1 MQNYNFV
8 PDKFF
13 QFQKIPVKLI
23 AFCILLF
30 SSLCKKRYFYAKESK
45 VSLINTELF
54 IARRIFFAK
63 GTSKKFSESIVSI
76 AVFGIAFGLFVMILS
91 VAIVTGFKKEVRNK
105 VIGFGS
111 HIQLVNFDSNSSY
124 ETIPV
129 SKDQKWL
136 QEVRNLKGIKSI
148 QRFATKPGIVKTDD
162 EIQGIVLKG
171 VGSDF
176 DWSFFKE
183 NLVEGSLFSVSDS
196 VKTDVVLIS
205 KQIALLLKLKVG
217 DPLYTYFLNEE
228 TKAQKMRKFKICGI
242 YSTSLEEFDRL
253 FVLADISQVQKLNDW
268 KSDQISGFEITVDDF
283 NDLELINRK
292 IQRITLRYSSE
303 EDSVLR
309 PVTITSKYPQI
320 FDWLNL
326 LDMNVWII
334 LGLIIVVAG
343 FNMVSGLL
351 ILILERTTMI
361 GVLKA
366 VGTQN
371 WSIRKIFIYIS
382 SFLIL
387 KGMFW
392 GNLAGIAFCLIQA
405 RFGIFKLDPGS
416 YYLDTVPVNLKISH
430 LLMLNAGTIVIT
442 LLMLLV
448 PSWYISRIEPDKA
461 IRFD

>member
-1 MQNYNFV
+1 M
-8 PDKFF
+8 
-13 QFQKIPVKLI
+13 
-23 AFCILLF
+23 
-30 SSLCKKRYFYAKESK
+30 
-45 VSLINTELF
+45 T
-54 IARRIFFAK
+54 K
-63 GTSKKFSESIVSI
+63 GTTRKFSESIVSF

-124 ETIPV
+124 ETVPV

-136 QEVRNLKGIKSI
+136 QEIKNMKGVKNI
-148 QRFATKPGIVKTDD
+148 QSFATKPGIVKTDE
-162 EIQGIVLKG
+162 EIHGIVLKG

-176 DWSFFKE
+176 DWSFFKD
-183 NLVEGSLFSVSDS
+183 NLVEGKLFSVSDTGR
-196 VKTDVVLIS
+196 TDDVLIS

-217 DPLYTYFLNEE
+217 DPLYTYFLNDE
-228 TKAQKMRKFKICGI
+228 TKAQKMRKFRICGI
-242 YSTSLEEFDRL
+242 FSTSLEEFDRL
-253 FVLADISQVQKLNDW
+253 FVLADISHVRKLNDW
-268 KSDQISGFEITVDDF
+268 KPDQISGFEIAIKDFDDL
-283 NDLELINRK
+283 DK
-292 IQRITLRYSSE
+292 ITQNIRRLTLSYSKDNE
-303 EDSVLR
+303 SVLR

-334 LGLIIVVAG
+334 LGLIILVAG

-366 VGTQN
+366 VGSEN
-371 WSIRKIFIYIS
+371 WSIRKIFIYLS

-392 GNLAGIAFCLIQA
+392 GNVAGIAFCLIQA
-405 RFGIFKLDPGS
+405 KFGIFQLDPGS
-416 YYLDTVPVNLKISH
+416 YYLDTVPINLKITH
-430 LLMLNAGTIVIT
+430 LLMLNAGTIVVT

>member
-1 MQNYNFV
+1 MS
-8 PDKFF
+8 
-13 QFQKIPVKLI
+13 
-23 AFCILLF
+23 LF
-30 SSLCKKRYFYAKESK
+30 
-45 VSLINTELF
+45 NTELF
-54 IARRIFFAK
+54 IARRIFQSR
-63 GTSKKFSESIVSI
+63 GTSGKFSGSIISF

-124 ETIPV
+124 ETVPV
-129 SKDQKWL
+129 SKDQVWL
-136 QEVRNLKGIKSI
+136 NDIRNMSGIKSI
-148 QRFATKPGIVKTDD
+148 SCFATKPGIIKTDE
-162 EIQGIVLKG
+162 EIHGIVLKG
-171 VGSDF
+171 VGPDF
-176 DWSFFKE
+176 DWSFFRE
-183 NLVEGSLFSVSDS
+183 NLTEGKIFTVSDTI
-196 VKTDVVLIS
+196 KTDNVLIS
-205 KQIALLLKLKVG
+205 KQVALLLKLKTG

-228 TKAQKMRKFKICGI
+228 TKVQKMRKFNICGI
-242 YSTSLEEFDRL
+242 FSTSLEEFDRL
-253 FVLADISQVQKLNDW
+253 FVLADISHIRKLNDW
-268 KSDQISGFEITVDDF
+268 KPDQISGFEISINDF
-283 NDLELINRK
+283 NDIDQIANK
-292 IQRITLRYSSE
+292 IRHLTIKYSKDAE
-303 EDSVLR
+303 SVIR

-334 LGLIIVVAG
+334 LGLIILVAG

-351 ILILERTTMI
+351 ILILERITMI
-361 GVLKA
+361 GVLKSIGA
-366 VGTQN
+366 GD

-392 GNLAGIAFCLIQA
+392 GNIAGLAFCIVQD

-430 LLMLNAGTIVIT
+430 LLMLNTGTIVIT

>member
-1 MQNYNFV
+1 MS
-8 PDKFF
+8 
-13 QFQKIPVKLI
+13 
-23 AFCILLF
+23 LF
-30 SSLCKKRYFYAKESK
+30 
-45 VSLINTELF
+45 NTELF
-54 IARRIFFAK
+54 IARRIFFTK
-63 GTSKKFSESIVSI
+63 GTSGKFSESIISF

-124 ETIPV
+124 ETVPI

-136 QEVRNLKGIKSI
+136 QEIRDLKGTKNL
-148 QRFATKPGIVKTDD
+148 QCFATKPGIVKTDED
-162 EIQGIVLKG
+162 IHGIVLKG
-171 VGSDF
+171 VGTDF
-176 DWSFFKE
+176 DWTFFKE

-196 VKTDVVLIS
+196 IKTDNVLIS
-205 KQIALLLKLKVG
+205 KQVALLLKLKVG

-228 TKAQKMRKFKICGI
+228 TKVQKMRRFTICGI

-253 FVLADISQVQKLNDW
+253 FVLADISHVRKLNDW
-268 KSDQISGFEITVDDF
+268 KSDQISGFEISIINF
-283 NDLELINRK
+283 NDLDQITHDIRL
-292 IQRITLRYSSE
+292 ITLSYTT
-303 EDSVLR
+303 EDKAVIR
-309 PVTITSKYPQI
+309 PIAITTKYPQI

-334 LGLIIVVAG
+334 LGLIILVAG

-351 ILILERTTMI
+351 ILILERITMI

-366 VGTQN
+366 VGFEN

-382 SFLIL
+382 SFLIF

-392 GNLAGIAFCLIQA
+392 GNVAGISFCLIQA
-405 RFGIFKLDPGS
+405 KFGLFKLDPGS
-416 YYLDTVPVNLKISH
+416 YYLDIVPVNLKIEH
-430 LLMLNAGTIVIT
+430 LLLLNAGTIGIT

-448 PSWYISRIEPDKA
+448 PSWYISRIDPDKA

>member
-1 MQNYNFV
+1 LYGQ
-8 PDKFF
+8 
-13 QFQKIPVKLI
+13 
-23 AFCILLF
+23 
-30 SSLCKKRYFYAKESK
+30 KKRYFYAKDNK
-45 VSLINTELF
+45 VSLFNTELF

-63 GTSKKFSESIVSI
+63 GTSRKFSESIVSF

-91 VAIVTGFKKEVRNK
+91 VAIVTGFKKEVRDK

-124 ETIPV
+124 ETVPV

-136 QEVRNLKGIKSI
+136 TDIRNLKGIKSI
-148 QRFATKPGIVKTDD
+148 QSFATKPGIVKTDD
-162 EIQGIVLKG
+162 EIHGIVLKG
-171 VGSDF
+171 VGPDF
-176 DWSFFKE
+176 DWTFFRE
-183 NLVEGSLFSVSDS
+183 NLVEGSIFSVSDS
-196 VKTDVVLIS
+196 GKTDNVLIS

-228 TKAQKMRKFKICGI
+228 TKTQKMRKFNICGI
-242 YSTSLEEFDRL
+242 YSTSLEEFDQL
-253 FVLADISQVQKLNDW
+253 FVLADISHVRKLNDW
-268 KSDQISGFEITVDDF
+268 KSDQISGFEIAINDF
-283 NDLELINRK
+283 DDLEQITRE
-292 IQRITLRYSSE
+292 IRHITLSYTSE
-303 EDSVLR
+303 DEPVLR

-334 LGLIIVVAG
+334 LGLIILVAG

-351 ILILERTTMI
+351 ILILERITMI

-366 VGTQN
+366 VGFRN
-371 WSIRKIFIYIS
+371 WGIRKVFIYIS

-392 GNLAGIAFCLIQA
+392 GNVAGIAFCLIQSKY
-405 RFGIFKLDPGS
+405 GIFKLDPGS
-416 YYLDTVPVNLKISH
+416 YYLDTVPVNLKITH
-430 LLMLNAGTIVIT
+430 LLMLNAGTILIT

-448 PSWYISRIEPDKA
+448 PSWYVSKIEPAKA

>member
-1 MQNYNFV
+1 MC
-8 PDKFF
+8 
-13 QFQKIPVKLI
+13 QKT
-23 AFCILLF
+23 
-30 SSLCKKRYFYAKESK
+30 K
-45 VSLINTELF
+45 VSLFNTELF
-54 IARRIFFAK
+54 IARRIFFTK
-63 GTSKKFSESIVSI
+63 GTSGKFSESIISF

-124 ETIPV
+124 ETVPI

-136 QEVRNLKGIKSI
+136 QEIRDLKGLKNL
-148 QRFATKPGIVKTDD
+148 QCFATKPGIVKTDED
-162 EIQGIVLKG
+162 IHGIVLKG
-171 VGSDF
+171 VGTDF
-176 DWSFFKE
+176 DWTFFKE

-196 VKTDVVLIS
+196 VKNDNVLIS
-205 KQIALLLKLKVG
+205 KQVALLLKLKVG

-228 TKAQKMRKFKICGI
+228 TKVQKMRRFTICGI

-253 FVLADISQVQKLNDW
+253 FVLADISHVRKLNDW
-268 KSDQISGFEITVDDF
+268 KSDQISGFEISINNF
-283 NDLELINRK
+283 NDLDLITHDIRL
-292 IQRITLRYSSE
+292 ITLSYTT
-303 EDSVLR
+303 EDKAVIR
-309 PVTITSKYPQI
+309 PIAITTKYPQI

-334 LGLIIVVAG
+334 LGLIILVAG

-351 ILILERTTMI
+351 ILILERITMI

-366 VGTQN
+366 VGFEN

-382 SFLIL
+382 SFLIF
-387 KGMFW
+387 KGIFW
-392 GNLAGIAFCLIQA
+392 GNVAGISFCLIQA
-405 RFGIFKLDPGS
+405 KFGLFKLDPGS
-416 YYLDTVPVNLKISH
+416 YYLDIVPVNLKIEH
-430 LLMLNAGTIVIT
+430 LLLLNAGTIGIT

-448 PSWYISRIEPDKA
+448 PSWYISRIDPDKA

>member
-1 MQNYNFV
+1 M
-8 PDKFF
+8 
-13 QFQKIPVKLI
+13 
-23 AFCILLF
+23 
-30 SSLCKKRYFYAKESK
+30 
-45 VSLINTELF
+45 SLINTELF
-54 IARRIFFAK
+54 IARRIFMTK
-63 GTSKKFSESIVSI
+63 GTTRKFSESIVSF

-124 ETIPV
+124 ETVPV

-136 QEVRNLKGIKSI
+136 QEIKNMKGVKNI
-148 QRFATKPGIVKTDD
+148 QSFATKPGIVKTDE
-162 EIQGIVLKG
+162 EIHGIVLKG

-176 DWSFFKE
+176 DWSFFKD
-183 NLVEGSLFSVSDS
+183 NLVEGKLFSVSDTGR
-196 VKTDVVLIS
+196 TDDVLIS

-217 DPLYTYFLNEE
+217 DPLYTYFLNDE
-228 TKAQKMRKFKICGI
+228 TKAQKMRKFRICGI
-242 YSTSLEEFDRL
+242 FSTSLEEFDRL
-253 FVLADISQVQKLNDW
+253 FVLADISHVRKLNDW
-268 KSDQISGFEITVDDF
+268 KPDQISGFEIAIKDFDDL
-283 NDLELINRK
+283 DK
-292 IQRITLRYSSE
+292 ITQNIRRLTLSYSKDNE
-303 EDSVLR
+303 SVLR

-334 LGLIIVVAG
+334 LGLIILVAG

-366 VGTQN
+366 VGSEN
-371 WSIRKIFIYIS
+371 WSIRKIFIYLS

-392 GNLAGIAFCLIQA
+392 GNVAGIAFCLIQA
-405 RFGIFKLDPGS
+405 KFGIFQLDPGS
-416 YYLDTVPVNLKISH
+416 YYLDTVPINLKITH
-430 LLMLNAGTIVIT
+430 LLMLNAGTIVVT